1 MTHLL
6 VPAALLGA
14 CLQGWLSKRP
24 APLATWDTK
33 PQQTPALL
41 LTRPLLKPECPI
53 TTRDFSIPKLLLCR
67 KDVSSQL
74 FLLRFPSPL
83 QQQGCATP
91 LPRCIPPRAPSPRP
105 ATCDTHAPR
114 TRPIL
119 QSLNIIPSQTS
130 ICIAFIVDVPFSV
143 SKRVAERALFNCK
156 RDRRF
161 TTRLSRGSLFTHHH
175 SLNTL
180 PPTQRLVSRR

>member
-14 CLQGWLSKRP
+14 CLQGWLSERP

-41 LTRPLLKPECPI
+41 LTRPLLKPKCPI

-83 QQQGCATP
+83 QQQGCAT
-91 LPRCIPPRAPSPRP
+91 
-105 ATCDTHAPR
+105 
-114 TRPIL
+114 PIL

-161 TTRLSRGSLFTHHH
+161 TTRLSRDSLFTHHH

-180 PPTQRLVSRR
+180 PPT